1 MLAEWAH
8 NSIQNAL
15 YQLSLVWGCHQ
26 LKERSFCIRRRQTP
40 LCARCMGILT
50 GTVFLPLY
58 HIYSHW
64 WISMLFIGVF
74 FLDAATQY
82 AGLRQSRNWLRFST
96 GVAFSVAVISLAIEI
111 LHAS

>member
-1 MLAEWAH
+1 
-8 NSIQNAL
+8 
-15 YQLSLVWGCHQ
+15 
-26 LKERSFCIRRRQTP
+26 
-40 LCARCMGILT
+40 
-50 GTVFLPLY
+50 
-58 HIYSHW
+58 
-64 WISMLFIGVF
+64 MLFIGVF